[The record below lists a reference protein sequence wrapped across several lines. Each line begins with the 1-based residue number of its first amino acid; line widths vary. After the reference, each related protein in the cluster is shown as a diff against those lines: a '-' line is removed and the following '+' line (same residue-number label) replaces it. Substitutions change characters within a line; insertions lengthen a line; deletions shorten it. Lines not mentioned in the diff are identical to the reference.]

1 MNNKTYRAAI
11 YRSKGHV
18 DVVDLP
24 YPHCGD
30 DDVIVRNLM
39 AGVCGTDIAAYKH
52 GDPRPVWKNS
62 EFGHEVVSEVVE
74 VGKNVQGLQ
83 QGDWVFPNLGNA
95 IRNKQRMSNVGA
107 FSQYLRLPQCEVGT
121 SVIKLDRSIPLKT
134 AVLLE
139 PFMVG
144 ARGVV
149 GLQPASKTAVVYG
162 AGIIGMAAAMMLKWY
177 GCEQVM
183 VVDISDF
190 RLQNANRLGLLTCNT
205 DREDLAVKAMEAFGI
220 SRGFAGDCCGADL
233 YVDALSLPV
242 AIDSFTSLAKRDAHL
257 AILGVH
263 QEPVLM
269 DLKLVCYNNWHIH
282 GCGNVPNEVIC
293 EDVLALMR
301 SGRYDL
307 SSLVTHEYP
316 TDQICDALIMG
327 RNAGEAQ
334 KVCINHASGAG
345 LALG

>member
-1 MNNKTYRAAI
+1 MHNKTYRAAI

-24 YPHCGD
+24 YPDCGD
-30 DDVIVRNLM
+30 DDVIVKNLM
-39 AGVCGTDIAAYKH
+39 AGVCGTDIAAYKN
-52 GDPRPVWKNS
+52 GDPRPVWKDS
-62 EFGHEVVSEVVE
+62 EFGHEMVSEVVE
-74 VGKNVQGLQ
+74 MGKNVQGLQ
-83 QGDWVFPNLGNA
+83 LGDRVFPNLGHA
-95 IRNKQRMSNVGA
+95 IRNTQRMSNVGA
-107 FSQYLRLPQCEVGT
+107 FSQYLHLPQCEVGT
-121 SVIKLDRSIPLKT
+121 SVIKLGRDIPPKI

-139 PFMVG
+139 PFLVG

-149 GLQPASKTAVVYG
+149 GLQPAVGKTAIVFG
-162 AGIIGMAAAMMLKWY
+162 AGIIGMAAAIMLKWY
-177 GCEQVM
+177 GCDQVM

-190 RLQNANRLGLLTCNT
+190 RLQNARRFGLLTCNT
-205 DREDLAVKAMEAFGI
+205 AYEDLAAQAMAAFGRHK
-220 SRGFAGDCCGADL
+220 SMGGDCCGADL

-242 AIDSFTSLAKRDAHL
+242 AIDSFTAVAKRDAQL

-263 QEPVLM
+263 HQPVSM
-269 DLKLVCYNNWHIH
+269 DLKKVCFNNWHIH

-316 TDQICDALIMG
+316 TEQICDALIMG
-327 RNAGEAQ
+327 RNSGEAQ
-334 KVCINHASGAG
+334 KVCINHAAESV
-345 LALG
+345 